1 MAAATYLIHFS
12 RPLGHAK
19 HYTGST
25 TRSVEER
32 FAEHVA
38 GRGANLTQKAIAAGI
53 TLTLARVWDGDRGM
67 ETRLKYRNSVARTGV
82 KCGMTRYCPTCK
94 GK

>member
-1 MAAATYLIHFS
+1 MVYLLHFD

-32 FAEHVA
+32 VAEHVA
-38 GRGANLTQKAIAAGI
+38 GRGANLTAKAIAAGI
-53 TLTLARVWDGDRGM
+53 TLTLARTWPGGR
-67 ETRLKYRNSVARTGV
+67 ETEARMKYRNTVARTGV
-82 KCGMTRYCPTCK
+82 KRGMSRYCPTCK
-94 GK
+94 AS